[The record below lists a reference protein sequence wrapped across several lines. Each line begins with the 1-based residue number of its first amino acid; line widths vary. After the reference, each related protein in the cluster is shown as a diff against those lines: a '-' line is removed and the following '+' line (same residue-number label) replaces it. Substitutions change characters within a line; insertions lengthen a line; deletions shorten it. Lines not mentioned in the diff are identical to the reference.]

1 MSELNGRKYSSQD
14 KIAVTFLILLFAA
27 VAVRT
32 AWLCDD
38 AFISFRVV
46 DNFVNG
52 YGLVWNTA
60 ERVQVFT
67 NPLWVLVISLLYYFT
82 SEIYFTSIFL
92 SILLTIISLIIIS
105 FRLSGTLLAII
116 LAITVLTLSK
126 SFTDYTTSGLE
137 NPMTYLLITLFYWQ
151 FLKSRNV
158 FADFLKLCFIASLMS
173 LNRMDTVLFC
183 IPALTYSF
191 LKMPWK
197 TGIYASLIGFSPFIV
212 WELFAVIYYGFALPN
227 TFYAKLQ
234 NGVPA
239 SELIVQGIVYYLDSL
254 NLDPITLLMI
264 GFGIVTAIY
273 TRRTKEI
280 FLAAGLVLYLLYIV
294 RIGGDFMSG
303 RFFAVPLLGSVML
316 FVASGYIRHRNHFLI
331 CLVIFIL
338 VGISAPRSPLFSD
351 KRYGLDLKEAP
362 TAQGIVDERAFYYRK
377 TGLLLVGLRNGFENH
392 SWYISGRIFA
402 ESGSKL
408 KEIYSVGLFG
418 FAAGPHV
425 HIIDLNGLCD
435 PLLSRLPAQ
444 YLERW
449 RIGHFGR
456 ISPRGYSE
464 SILSSKN
471 LIQNE
476 FLSEYYGK
484 LHKITSGDVFDGER
498 IAAIWNFNLGRY
510 DHLVQKYMKSPLVV
524 NYREIN
530 TPKATG
536 TLWNDESNIVLG
548 PSGLKIV
555 LDSVSHSEL
564 IEFSVDNNDIYRIQL
579 LHDSIIVYEGLIK
592 AYRIPGG
599 GLRIDTIVVDP
610 EAASLGYNVLTI
622 QAGDGDGKFSVGHV
636 KIIDENDGL

>member
-1 MSELNGRKYSSQD
+1 MSELDGRQYSSQD
-14 KIAVTFLILLFAA
+14 KIAIIFLILLFAA
-27 VAVRT
+27 VALRT

-52 YGLVWNTA
+52 YGLVWNIG

-82 SEIYFTSIFL
+82 SEIYFTSIVL

-105 FRLSGTLLAII
+105 FRISGSLLAVI

-137 NPMTYLLITLFYWQ
+137 NPLTYLLITLFYWQ

-158 FADFLKLCFIASLMS
+158 FEDFLKLCLIASLMS

-197 TGIYASLIGFSPFIV
+197 KGIYAALIGFSPFIV
-212 WELFAVIYYGFALPN
+212 WELFALIYYGFALPN

-273 TRRTKEI
+273 SRRNKSI
-280 FLAAGLVLYLLYIV
+280 LLAAGLVLYLLYIV

-316 FVASGYIRHRNHFLI
+316 FVTSGYIRHRSHFLI
-331 CLVIFIL
+331 FLVIFIL

-377 TGLLLVGLRNGFENH
+377 TGLLQVGLRNGFENH
-392 SWYISGRIFA
+392 SWYMSGKIFA

-408 KEIYSVGLFG
+408 TEIYSVGLFG
-418 FAAGPHV
+418 FAAGPQV
-425 HIIDLNGLCD
+425 HIIDLHGLCD
-435 PLLSRLPAQ
+435 PLLSRLPTQ
-444 YLERW
+444 FLGQW

-471 LIQNE
+471 VIQDE
-476 FLSEYYGK
+476 LLSEYYGK
-484 LHKITSGDVFDGER
+484 LLKLTTGDILSGDRLSE
-498 IAAIWNFNLGRY
+498 IWNFNIGRY
-510 DHLVQKYMKSPLVV
+510 DHLIQGYINNPLKID
-524 NYREIN
+524 YREISV
-530 TPKATG
+530 PKARG
-536 TLWNDESNIVLG
+536 TTWDDKSNVVLG
-548 PSGLKIV
+548 PKGLMV
-555 LDSVSHSEL
+555 FLDSLSYSKL
-564 IEFSVDNNDIYRIQL
+564 IEISVDNNDVYRIQL
-579 LHDSIIVYEGLIK
+579 LNDSITVFQGLLEAI
-592 AYRIPGG
+592 RIPEG
-599 GLRIDTIVVDP
+599 GLRIDTIVVNSS
-610 EAASLGYNVLTI
+610 AASAGYNIIAI
-622 QAGDGDGKFSVGHV
+622 QAGDGDDKFSVGHV
-636 KIIDENDGL
+636 KIID